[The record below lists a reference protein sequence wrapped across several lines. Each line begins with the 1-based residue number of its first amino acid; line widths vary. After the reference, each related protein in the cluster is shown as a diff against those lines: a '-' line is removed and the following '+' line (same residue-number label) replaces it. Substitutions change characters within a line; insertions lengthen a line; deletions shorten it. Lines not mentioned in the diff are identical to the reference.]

1 MKRLISIGLGALF
14 VAIATHGSLFAQASS
29 YGSSGGGGGGSF
41 GSSTSA
47 FSSAS
52 NAFGSSGAFGSS
64 STSSGASGN
73 TANGA
78 NGGLVGMSGGGMYGG
93 TGYGP
98 QNGAG
103 RGGSNYSSSS
113 QYGNRSSGQ
122 NGQFGGGQGRQGG
135 GSRRGGTGQNQGQS
149 GQGGGGTAAKDQ
161 QPWYEPR
168 IEVGFSVPT
177 PAPTVVQTNITAPLH
192 TAALTSRFGSVNVSV
207 QGSTVTLKGTVTS
220 EEDRQLAA
228 QMAML
233 EPTVSSVQNDLKV
246 AAPAMPAA
254 MPPR

>member
-14 VAIATHGSLFAQASS
+14 VAIATHGSLFAQSS
-29 YGSSGGGGGGSF
+29 YGSTSGGGGGSF
-41 GSSTSA
+41 GSTGSA

-64 STSSGASGN
+64 STSSGT

-78 NGGLVGMSGGGMYGG
+78 NGANGGMVGMSGGGMYGA
-93 TGYGP
+93 TGYGA

-103 RGGSNYSSSS
+103 RAGSSYSSSS
-113 QYGNRSSGQ
+113 QYGNRSGGQ
-122 NGQFGGGQGRQGG
+122 NGQFAGQGRQGG
-135 GSRRGGTGQNQGQS
+135 GSRRGGTGQYGQGQS
-149 GQGGGGTAAKDQ
+149 GQGGGSTAAKDQ

-177 PAPTVVQTNITAPLH
+177 PAPTVVQTNIAAPLH
-192 TAALTSRFGSVNVSV
+192 TPALNSRFGTVNVSV

-233 EPTVSSVQNDLKV
+233 EPTVYSVQNDLKV
-246 AAPAMPAA
+246 AAPATPAA
-254 MPPR
+254 MPPQ

>member
-14 VAIATHGSLFAQASS
+14 VAIATHGSLFAQSS
-29 YGSSGGGGGGSF
+29 YGSNSGGGGGSF
-41 GSSTSA
+41 GSSGSA

-64 STSSGASGN
+64 STSSGAFGT

-78 NGGLVGMSGGGMYGG
+78 NGANGGMVGMSGGGMYGA
-93 TGYGP
+93 TGYGA

-103 RGGSNYSSSS
+103 RVGSNYSSSS
-113 QYGNRSSGQ
+113 QYGNRSAGQ

-149 GQGGGGTAAKDQ
+149 GGGGTAPKDQ

-177 PAPTVVQTNITAPLH
+177 PAPTVVQTNIAAPLH
-192 TAALTSRFGSVNVSV
+192 APALSSRFGSVNVSV
-207 QGSTVTLKGTVTS
+207 QGSTVTLRGTVPS

-233 EPTVSSVQNDLKV
+233 EPTVSSVQNDLTV
-246 AAPAMPAA
+246 AAPATPAA